1 MIFLP
6 TVYLV
11 IFDMHQQYETTDK
24 GKDKV
29 DKLSLLFVRSQMR
42 KIL

>member
-1 MIFLP
+1 MAAAAAIKHILE
-6 TVYLV
+6 LG
-11 IFDMHQQYETTDK
+11 TTHK

-29 DKLSLLFVRSQMR
+29 DKLGLLFVRSQMR